1 MELTANQKLVH
12 QMYIAYYQ
20 RPADP
25 EGLKYWVDQLETYQD
40 WTVISA
46 AFGAPENAENQAL
59 YGSKSRE
66 EVIAEIY
73 QSAFDRA
80 AVAEE
85 ISFWANSEFSLTN
98 LAFAII
104 NGAQND
110 DLATVNAK
118 VAFSHELVAQ
128 VDPVG
133 NGDPADYEV
142 PFTALD
148 GIDLLKDVNKDTDVT
163 PEYVE
168 QAVASQINPNSVF
181 TLTENVTVVE
191 LPDTI
196 PTQTLTY
203 WGNPETG
210 EGVPAGQVWNTVNA
224 YLFTAAD
231 MADDVFGVINASLGQ
246 IAQITIEGA
255 ADSIQGGQGDQFN
268 NTGDGSVTVGDN
280 DADTGFDT
288 GKDGDYTG
296 NYQIRVTLLDGTV
309 AETVVSLTQE
319 QFEYL
324 NGLLFDADGNSRLFE
339 KEVAYQVQATDAEG
353 TPMVDADGKPDSD
366 RCRC

>member
-118 VAFSHELVAQ
+118 VA
-128 VDPVG
+128 
-133 NGDPADYEV
+133 
-142 PFTALD
+142 
-148 GIDLLKDVNKDTDVT
+148 LL
-163 PEYVE
+163 
-168 QAVASQINPNSVF
+168 S
-181 TLTENVTVVE
+181 
-191 LPDTI
+191 
-196 PTQTLTY
+196 
-203 WGNPETG
+203 
-210 EGVPAGQVWNTVNA
+210 
-224 YLFTAAD
+224 
-231 MADDVFGVINASLGQ
+231 
-246 IAQITIEGA
+246 
-255 ADSIQGGQGDQFN
+255 
-268 NTGDGSVTVGDN
+268 
-280 DADTGFDT
+280 
-288 GKDGDYTG
+288 
-296 NYQIRVTLLDGTV
+296 
-309 AETVVSLTQE
+309 
-319 QFEYL
+319 
-324 NGLLFDADGNSRLFE
+324 
-339 KEVAYQVQATDAEG
+339 
-353 TPMVDADGKPDSD
+353 
-366 RCRC
+366 